1 MKISKLSFVGIVLL
15 LTLASF
21 GVVSACSC
29 TPGFWKA
36 PQHRYTWEG
45 LIPTDNVA
53 VDSGSCMP
61 RFFDLDGVPGYDSN
75 LQALS
80 YKGGPGIQGA
90 QRIFLRAWVANQLN
104 VPYGG
109 YELFTSEEAF
119 TILTTYDRAGI
130 IHDAEAL
137 DYENNFGICD
147 VLEQY
152 PLPG

>member
-36 PQHRYTWEG
+36 PQHWYTWKDISPNDPVTVG
-45 LIPTDNVA
+45 GQN
-53 VDSGSCMP
+53 
-61 RFFDLDGVPGYDSN
+61 FDLDGVKGHDTY
-75 LQALS
+75 LQALR
-80 YKGGPGIQGA
+80 YKGGPGIPGA

-104 VPYGG
+104 VPYNAPG
-109 YELFTSEEAF
+109 EFHNCDNECQA
-119 TILTTYDRAGI
+119 ILTDPDSTRAEI
-130 IHDAEAL
+130 IEKAEAL
-137 DYENNFGICD
+137 DIWNNNGGICD
-147 VLEQY
+147 VLEQN